1 MALTEAPTNK
11 KRPSPTSAANM
22 GPGEPPAKKPAAP
35 RAIISACA
43 PKKSITSLN
52 AQALA
57 NAVASTRAL
66 PGVARQAKH
75 FEKNGALLTSTHQVW
90 AEFEVEELQKGASTL
105 TKQSTKSFDEDPAP
119 FGAPGSTPGRFPKS
133 TQQRH
138 SGSFAGFTLKKIT
151 AMDIGGAIKPTKEPC
166 PLPGCKGRCNKSYHP
181 SPCLFVHQSWVLI
194 QIFLHV

>member
-1 MALTEAPTNK
+1 
-11 KRPSPTSAANM
+11 M

-119 FGAPGSTPGRFPKS
+119 FGAPGSVPQVDPTAPFWFVRRIYA
-133 TQQRH
+133 QENYRH
-138 SGSFAGFTLKKIT
+138 GYRWHHQA
-151 AMDIGGAIKPTKEPC
+151 KEPC

>member
-90 AEFEVEELQKGASTL
+90 AEFEVEELKKGASTL

-119 FGAPGSTPGRFPKS
+119 FGAPGSVPQVDPTAPFWFVRRIYA
-133 TQQRH
+133 QENYRH
-138 SGSFAGFTLKKIT
+138 GYRWHHQA
-151 AMDIGGAIKPTKEPC
+151 
-166 PLPGCKGRCNKSYHP
+166 KSY
-181 SPCLFVHQSWVLI
+181 LNGWQQI
-194 QIFLHV
+194 QTATFAW